1 MGAVRPHTRRVRILN
16 TDPKTLYSLQILSK
30 KYQNNQFWFE
40 YTGEDIKTR
49 ISGLKV
55 HPQDNSEALSTALVR
70 RTRYLR
76 GCERTSSNGIPGI
89 HFGCQ
94 RRQYSSSYHCTEKIF
109 LFLCP
114 CFLQKFSMTTLRF
127 LDVSSFRF
135 HNYSLTCLN
144 ILRIDFISKH
154 TLNSMFFILV
164 LTGNGIINIH
174 RRFTYL
180 TIFFS
185 ILRID
190 LNSEHCWTEYFFF

>member
-55 HPQDNSEALSTALVR
+55 HPQDNSEALSTGAAHPLP
-70 RTRYLR
+70 LC
-76 GCERTSSNGIPGI
+76 CECTSSNDVPGI

-94 RRQYSSSYHCTEKIF
+94 RRQYSSSYQCTEKIF

-144 ILRIDFISKH
+144 ILRIDFISKYH
-154 TLNSMFFILV
+154 WTQC
-164 LTGNGIINIH
+164 
-174 RRFTYL
+174 
-180 TIFFS
+180 FS
-185 ILRID
+185 FL
-190 LNSEHCWTEYFFF
+190 S